1 MGNLHLVT
9 GYAGY
14 QHITSADQAVFNAQM
29 FGGGQYVLATGN
41 QLAASAITN
50 NLVRV
55 LDGDILMQGRHIRL
69 NEETS
74 VDLAIENGAQGY
86 SRNDLIVVRYT
97 KNSDTGIEDAN
108 LMVIRG
114 AFTDGTPADPAYK
127 SGDLINE
134 NAAENDMPL
143 YRVQLDG
150 LNISA
155 IVPLFEK
162 MDGSVLERMKE
173 LESHRHK
180 ASDITD
186 GVIPVLRG
194 GTGRSV
200 FAANRL
206 LYTSGNTAMAEL
218 PLPTESGSIL
228 QQDISGAPYWA
239 SPDALAAKMVSTRI
253 VTGSYTGRG
262 FYGASNPTSI
272 TLPDVIKFLWVFA
285 YAVGNSHGSTCV
297 TAAHKT
303 MTSDMEL
310 TTNWVKGAGI
320 GLIGTNDGAMG
331 KKSPDGKTFLWFST
345 ESAAAQ
351 FNEQGTQYFYIAVV

>member
-55 LDGDILMQGRHIRL
+55 LDGDIMMQGRHIRL
-69 NEETS
+69 NEENS

-97 KNSDTGIEDAN
+97 KNGDTGIEDAN
-108 LMVIRG
+108 LMVIKG
-114 AFTDGTPADPAYK
+114 AFSDGTPADPAYT

-162 MDGSVLERMKE
+162 MDGSVLEKLKE
-173 LESHRHK
+173 FESHSHN
-180 ASDITD
+180 ASDITA
-186 GVIPVLRG
+186 GMLPVLHG

-206 LYTSGNTAMAEL
+206 LYTKGNTALSEL
-218 PLPTESGSIL
+218 PFPTAAGSVL
-228 QQDISGAPYWA
+228 RQDINGAPYWS
-239 SPDALAAKMVSTRI
+239 SPEALAANMMTTRI
-253 VTGSYTGRG
+253 ITGSYTGKG
-262 FYGASNPTSI
+262 FYGANNPTSI
-272 TLPDVIKFLWVFA
+272 TLPTAIKFLWVFA

-303 MTSDMEL
+303 MASDKEL
-310 TTNWVKGAGI
+310 TTSWVKGAGI

-331 KKSPDGKTFLWFST
+331 KKSADGKTFLWFST

-351 FNEQGTQYFYIAVV
+351 YNEQDTEYFYIAVV